1 MTNQFNNNTIFEYN
15 YGKKI
20 RFIVY
25 LIVGVAILL
34 SISGYY
40 YFFLSKMDNSFV
52 NTINA
57 VILHIT
63 SNIANTG
70 SYLGAF
76 YTTAVGGLFFIP
88 VPIELTFLASL
99 RAGIPAILLIL
110 IYMFGLIL
118 AYTLNY
124 KIGSVFSELS
134 KKLITPKKFYKIKVS
149 VNKYG
154 MLTVFLFNLLPLP
167 AQPLSAILGVF
178 KYNKAKFYLSFIIG
192 ALIKFTVIAVAYFY
206 IL

>member
-1 MTNQFNNNTIFEYN
+1 MTNQFNSNSIFEYN

-20 RFIVY
+20 RFIIY
-25 LIVGVAILL
+25 LCLAIIL
-34 SISGYY
+34 IAGFCGYY
-40 YFFLSKMDNSFV
+40 YFFLSKMDNFFV

-63 SNIANTG
+63 SNLANTG

-76 YTTAVGGLFFIP
+76 YTTAIGGLFFIP

-99 RAGIPAILLIL
+99 KAGIPAILLIL
-110 IYMFGLIL
+110 IYMIGLIIG
-118 AYTLNY
+118 YTINY

-134 KKLITPKKFYKIKVS
+134 KKLITPRKFYKIKVS

-167 AQPLSAILGVF
+167 AQPLSA
-178 KYNKAKFYLSFIIG
+178 
-192 ALIKFTVIAVAYFY
+192 
-206 IL
+206 

>member
-1 MTNQFNNNTIFEYN
+1 MINQYNNNTIFEYN

-34 SISGYY
+34 GISGYY

-76 YTTAVGGLFFIP
+76 YTTAIGGLFFIP

-124 KIGSVFSELS
+124 QIGSVFSELS

-178 KYNKAKFYLSFIIG
+178 RYNKVKFYLSFIIG
-192 ALIKFTVIAVAYFY
+192 ALIKFIVIAVAYFY